1 MSDTVRRAVLILG
14 VLAVLVGIG
23 VASDN
28 SGGPVAAAES
38 TAGEAFT
45 ASGLGVTPSGA
56 ESSAWFCAGGTG
68 AGGDA
73 QSTMIFT
80 NTSPRPVTGTVTT
93 VASGAAAS
101 STPVLVPP
109 DTQEAVA
116 PTPTATADPVAST
129 VVLSGGGVGVT
140 QVVTSPLGVSSA
152 PCASS
157 TASSWY
163 FADGSTAGGAA
174 LSLALFNP
182 TDTVAVV
189 DVTFISSGGVLAPP
203 AYQGIE
209 VPGNSLA
216 VENVGLH
223 IRNQAHLA
231 TAVVALSGA
240 LVATETETA
249 GTAGDGGTSVVLG
262 APSPATTWTLA
273 QNTEV
278 AGGAIAYHVYNP
290 SDRLARVTV
299 WIGLEQG
306 LAEPLVLRV
315 AAQSI
320 ADLDPALVPRI
331 PSGAPF
337 SVTFVSAGGVGIVVD
352 REMSS
357 PTGTGPPER
366 GRVAAVPGGADR
378 WLLPTGDP
386 PSTGV
391 ESLSVVNLN
400 PAPVTVTLLMATPR
414 RLVTVPGFRHRRLR
428 FGSPLIVTP
437 TPGSAI
443 GSGPLELVSSAPVA
457 VEVDGVPT
465 GSAGVTVIP
474 ALPLR

>member
-1 MSDTVRRAVLILG
+1 VSDTVRRAVLILG
-14 VLAVLVGIG
+14 VLAVLVGLG
-23 VASDN
+23 VASD
-28 SGGPVAAAES
+28 SGGGGVASAAS
-38 TAGEAFT
+38 KPDEAFT

-73 QSTMIFT
+73 PSTMIFT
-80 NTSPRPVTGTVTT
+80 NATPRPVTGTVTT
-93 VASGAAAS
+93 VPLGAAAS
-101 STPVLVPP
+101 STPVLVPA
-109 DTQEAVA
+109 DTQEAVG
-116 PTPTATADPVAST
+116 PTPVATGVPLAST
-129 VVLSGGGVGVT
+129 VVLSGGGVGVS

-157 TASSWY
+157 TAGSWY
-163 FADGSTAGGAA
+163 FADGSTAGGDT
-174 LSLALFNP
+174 LSLTLFNP
-182 TDTVAVV
+182 TDTDAVV
-189 DVTFISSGGVLAPP
+189 NVTFVSSGGVLAPP

-223 IRNQAHLA
+223 VRNQAHVA

-240 LVATETETA
+240 VVATETEVA

-262 APSPATTWTLA
+262 AQSPASTWTFA
-273 QNTEV
+273 QNTDV
-278 AGGAIAYHVYNP
+278 AGGTIAFHVFNP
-290 SDRLARVTV
+290 SARLARVTV

-306 LAEPLVLRV
+306 VAEPLVLRV

-320 ADLDPALVPRI
+320 VALDPARVPRI
-331 PSGAPF
+331 PGGVPF

-352 REMSS
+352 RQMSS
-357 PTGTGPPER
+357 PAGTGPPER
-366 GRVAAVPGGADR
+366 GRVQAVPGGADR

-386 PSTGV
+386 PSTAV

-400 PAPVTVTLLMATPR
+400 QAPAIVTLLMSSPR
-414 RLVTVPGFRHRRLR
+414 GLVTVPGFRHRRLR

-437 TPGSAI
+437 TPGSPI
-443 GSGPLELVSSAPVA
+443 GSVPLELVASAPVA
-457 VEVDGVPT
+457 VEVDGLPT
-465 GSAGVTVIP
+465 GSAGVAVIP